1 LKLSHFPISVRRE
14 LEDRVFGLEG
24 CHAVVTGGGSGIGAV
39 TARALRSRGAM
50 VSIIGRRAEPLQQ
63 AVAAGLADQFV
74 TADVTDEAALQAA
87 LVQLIAAQ
95 GPVDVLVNN
104 AGAAFSAPFLKT
116 TATDFRTMLDLNLM
130 GAVHTTQ
137 AILPSMVERGRGRIV
152 NIASTASLKGYAYV
166 AAYVAA
172 KHALLGLTR
181 ALALETARTG
191 VTVNAV
197 CPGFTDTDLLAG
209 SVQTIT
215 DKTGRTAEQARADL
229 ARANP
234 QGRLIMPDEV
244 AEAVVFLCGP
254 GAASITGTALPVAGG
269 EIG

>member
-1 LKLSHFPISVRRE
+1 MFV
-14 LEDRVFGLEG
+14 LED
-24 CHAVVTGGGSGIGAV
+24 CHAVVTGGGSGIGAA
-39 TARALRSRGAM
+39 TAKALRARGAR
-50 VSIIGRRAEPLQQ
+50 VSILGRRAEPLQQ
-63 AVAAGLADQFV
+63 AVAAGLADRYL
-74 TADVTDEAALQAA
+74 TADVTDEAALRTA
-87 LVQLIAAQ
+87 LAKLVEAC

-116 TATDFRTMLDLNLM
+116 TTADFRTMLDLNLM
-130 GAVHTTQ
+130 GAVH
-137 AILPSMVERGRGRIV
+137 AIQDLLPSMVERGRGRIV

-166 AAYVAA
+166 TAYVAA

-191 VTVNAV
+191 VTVNAI

-215 DKTGRTAEQARADL
+215 AKTGRTAEEARADL
-229 ARANP
+229 ARTNP
-234 QGRLIMPDEV
+234 QGRLIAPDEV
-244 AEAVVFLCGP
+244 AEAAVFLCGP
-254 GAASITGTALPVAGG
+254 SAASITGAALPVAGG